1 MTNILF
7 ILSDLEIKNKQVIE
21 EKDRSVQILQGTLE
35 KQQNL
40 KVKLYDMNSENS
52 QILTEFQ
59 ATIQKIN
66 NMENIRIERDSL
78 QVTLQETDAYV
89 GV

>member
-7 ILSDLEIKNKQVIE
+7 ILFDLEIKNKQVID